1 MWEEIKKKNKDEE
14 EKKKFFFFFFFFFG
28 QYKNKCYVMVLLVAN
43 DFVFSF
49 MWLRDMDQTR

>member
-1 MWEEIKKKNKDEE
+1 MWEERKKKNKDEE
-14 EKKKFFFFFFFFFG
+14 D
-28 QYKNKCYVMVLLVAN
+28 KNKCYVMVLLVAN